1 MVSGLSILVVDDET
15 GLADL
20 YAVWLSDNHNVETA
34 YSGEE
39 ALAKVD
45 AAIDIVFLDRRMP
58 QMSGDEVLATI
69 RDQNLDCQVAMV
81 TGVDADFDILEMPF
95 DDYLSKPIS
104 EEDLTAVVDRLHRRS
119 AYDDAI
125 QDYFSL
131 VSRQATLEAEKQP
144 EQLAGNE
151 EYAKLVDKIEA
162 RRADLDS
169 LTDQLDEADVD
180 AFFAEF

>member
-1 MVSGLSILVVDDET
+1 
-15 GLADL
+15 
-20 YAVWLSDNHNVETA
+20 
-34 YSGEE
+34 
-39 ALAKVD
+39 
-45 AAIDIVFLDRRMP
+45 
-58 QMSGDEVLATI
+58 MSGDEVLATI
-69 RDQNLDCQVAMV
+69 RHRDLDCLIAMV

-131 VSRQATLEAEKQP
+131 VSKQATLEAEKQP

-162 RRADLDS
+162 RREELDS

-180 AFFAEF
+180 AFFTEF